1 MHIFD
6 YRFLKDDLLP
16 AQLVNLT
23 SNIFSLRTMMNIRKD
38 QNSAAFVELET
49 MEKDLSSI
57 WDVDDDVFERLNGK
71 INEEVYI

>member
-38 QNSAAFVELET
+38 QNSAAFVELENLAKI
-49 MEKDLSSI
+49 ESI
-57 WDVDDDVFERLNGK
+57 KASNAIEGIVSTDDRIREIVQ
-71 INEEVYI
+71 